1 MRKFASTGARP
12 IVCRVQ
18 QKSTDAERV
27 LFVHAHPDDET
38 LTTGGTIATLVDAG
52 AMVTVV
58 TCTRGELGEVMPG
71 EVTEPEARAELRV
84 AELASALAVLGVT
97 DHRFLGSDGARRA
110 GLSPRRYTD
119 SGTGWG
125 ASGTEASPTASDDTL
140 CAATFGEVAADIA
153 TVINAVKPDAVIS
166 YNAAGGDGHP
176 DHVRVYEASRHAA
189 EVMGVAY
196 FAVETDGADGQIAV
210 DIAAVL
216 SRKRD
221 ALRAHRSQVTVD
233 DDHYS
238 LAGRPRQPIATV
250 ERFTR
255 MGPTPEAVAW
265 KDQGIGVHLFAWI
278 ITLALGAAIGGIA
291 TVNHQFSVTVVGFD
305 LPLGIIVTLLIVAA
319 LLVGLRM
326 VFDGRL
332 MATIAA
338 IGMLV
343 VIGILSQASSGGSVL
358 VPANLAG
365 YLLTYGTAAITL
377 VALAWPTPGTF
388 TRDKIVHRPKP
399 KGTPSP

>member
-1 MRKFASTGARP
+1 MCK
-12 IVCRVQ
+12 VQ
-18 QKSTDAERV
+18 QKPTGAERV

-38 LTTGGTIATLVDAG
+38 LTTGGTIATLVDGG
-52 AMVTVV
+52 ATVTVV
-58 TCTRGELGEVMPG
+58 TCTRGELGGVVPSELKHLEGSG
-71 EVTEPEARAELRV
+71 EALAELRS

-119 SGTGWG
+119 SGRRWV
-125 ASGTEASPTASDDTL
+125 ASGTRSDGAEAASDDSL

-166 YNAAGGDGHP
+166 YDAAGGDGHP
-176 DHVRVYEASRHAA
+176 DHVRASEASRHAA
-189 EVMGVAY
+189 KVMGVPY
-196 FAVETDGADGQIAV
+196 FAVEADETDEADGQIAV
-210 DIAAVL
+210 DVAAVL
-216 SRKRD
+216 TRKRD
-221 ALRAHRSQVTVD
+221 ALRAHRSQVTVEGD
-233 DDHYS
+233 RYS
-238 LAGRPRQPIATV
+238 LSGAPSQPIATV

-255 MGPTPEAVAW
+255 MRPRPEVVAW
-265 KDQGIGVHLFAWI
+265 KDQGIGVHLFTWI

-291 TVNHQFSVTVVGFD
+291 TVNHQFSVPVFGLD

-319 LLVGLRM
+319 LLVGLRL

-338 IGMLV
+338 VGMLV

-358 VPANLAG
+358 VPANPAG
-365 YLLTYGTAAITL
+365 YLLTYGSAAITL
-377 VALAWPTPGTF
+377 VVLAWPAPGTF
-388 TRDKIVHRPKP
+388 SRDKIVDRPEP